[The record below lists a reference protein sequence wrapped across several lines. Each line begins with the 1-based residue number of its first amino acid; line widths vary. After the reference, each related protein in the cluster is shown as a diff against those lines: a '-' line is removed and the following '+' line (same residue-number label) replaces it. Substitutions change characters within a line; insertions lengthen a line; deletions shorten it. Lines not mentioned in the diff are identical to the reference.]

1 MHLGEEVDLVLNP
14 ARVKDLGW
22 DVKDQEHK
30 FDPPHGCRSSRRK
43 AENSPN
49 AVDTQDCK

>member
-1 MHLGEEVDLVLNP
+1 MMHLGEEVDSALTP

-30 FDPPHGCRSSRRK
+30 FDPSHVLDPP
-43 AENSPN
+43 E
-49 AVDTQDCK
+49 